1 MIKTYAKLNGNIVE
15 NVILST
21 EEDLL
26 DLNGVFVECSED
38 GSVRYNY
45 PSIGS
50 IYDAENDAF
59 INPNPYQDWILN
71 DETFKWEAPIA
82 KPEGPHF
89 WYNGNWEPIVV

>member
-89 WYNGNWEPIVV
+89 WYNGNWEPIVA

>member
-1 MIKTYAKLNGNIVE
+1 MIKTYAKINGNIVE
-15 NVILST
+15 NVILAT

-59 INPNPYQDWILN
+59 ILSKPYPSWVLN
-71 DETFKWEAPIA
+71 DSFRWEAPTA

-89 WYNGNWEPIVV
+89 WYNENWEPIS